1 LDTTGDVIFYD
12 NKAKNTGIAI
22 AAARLFNSI
31 PSTNPIISNAPLIHP
46 NFAPCEKF
54 KKTVRQL
61 TDRAKRKPARI
72 VGEYIWPKSCSRKA
86 SYPRASFVPINP
98 IGQNVQLMV

>member
-31 PSTNPIISNAPLIHP
+31 PSTNLVLPDAPLIP
-46 NFAPCEKF
+46 NFAPCEKIR
-54 KKTVRQL
+54 KLVRHL
-61 TDRAKRKPARI
+61 TDTAKRKPARLI
-72 VGEYIWPKSCSRKA
+72 DGCTWP
-86 SYPRASFVPINP
+86 
-98 IGQNVQLMV
+98 